1 VGPAMEPNVGT
12 WQWMAP
18 EVISG
23 EYDQKADVYS
33 YGVLLWELLTRQEK
47 TTLSS
52 SKSSMVDG
60 HKYPAASRLVTGHIY
75 A

>member
-1 VGPAMEPNVGT
+1 MIQHGD
-12 WQWMAP
+12 
-18 EVISG
+18 SFF
-23 EYDQKADVYS
+23 
-33 YGVLLWELLTRQEK
+33 QEK